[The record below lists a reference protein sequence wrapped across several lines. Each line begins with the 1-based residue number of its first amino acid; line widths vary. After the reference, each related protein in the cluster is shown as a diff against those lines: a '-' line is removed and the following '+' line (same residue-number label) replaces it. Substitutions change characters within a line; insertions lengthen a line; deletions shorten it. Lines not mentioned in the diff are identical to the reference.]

1 TRQEFAAANLRRVRS
16 APAHAGVCDQAR
28 AEHRAAALR
37 SGLSFFPLPVGEGD
51 RGIIMA
57 HTQVLLRED
66 IDNLGARGEIVRVKA
81 GYARNYLL
89 PRKLAVEATA
99 NNVRQ
104 IEGEKAALAKREAKE
119 RSTAELQASQLQKL
133 TLKFERKV
141 GEAGVLYGSVTSM
154 YIAHALHEQGY
165 EIDRRKIVLREPIKR
180 FGNYDVPV
188 RLHRDVTLE
197 LPINVL
203 GEGGVEVN
211 VEAVQGAAEKAPE
224 APEAAPAESES

>member
-1 TRQEFAAANLRRVRS
+1 MKVCSLSAWERVRVR
-16 APAHAGVCDQAR
+16 VCDRVIPSLTPTLWQW
-28 AEHRAAALR
+28 
-37 SGLSFFPLPVGEGD
+37 D
-51 RGIIMA
+51 REIGINTMA

-89 PRKLAVEATA
+89 PRNLAVEATA

-104 IEGEKAALAKREAKE
+104 IEGEKAALAKREARE
-119 RSTAELQASQLQKL
+119 RSTAELQASHLQKL

-154 YIAHALHEQGY
+154 DIAHALKEQGY

-180 FGNYDVPV
+180 FGNYTVPV
-188 RLHRDVTLE
+188 RLHRDVTVE
-197 LPINVL
+197 LPIQVL
-203 GEGGVEVN
+203 GEGGVEVD
-211 VEAVQGAAEKAPE
+211 VEALQVEPAETASSPEPAAESKE
-224 APEAAPAESES
+224 TE

>member
-1 TRQEFAAANLRRVRS
+1 
-16 APAHAGVCDQAR
+16 
-28 AEHRAAALR
+28 
-37 SGLSFFPLPVGEGD
+37 
-51 RGIIMA
+51 MA

-119 RSTAELQASQLQKL
+119 RSTAELQALQLQKL

-154 YIAHALHEQGY
+154 DIAHALHEQGY

-180 FGNYDVPV
+180 FGNYNVPV
-188 RLHRDVTLE
+188 RLHREVTLE

-203 GEGGVEVN
+203 GEGGVEVS
-211 VEAVQGAAEKAPE
+211 VEAFQAEAAE
-224 APEAAPAESES
+224 APAAREPVPVESES

>member
-1 TRQEFAAANLRRVRS
+1 
-16 APAHAGVCDQAR
+16 
-28 AEHRAAALR
+28 
-37 SGLSFFPLPVGEGD
+37 
-51 RGIIMA
+51 MA

-89 PRKLAVEATA
+89 PRRLAVEATT

-119 RSTAELQASQLQKL
+119 RSTAELQAAQLQKL

-154 YIAHALHEQGY
+154 DIAHELKEQGY

-180 FGNYDVPV
+180 FGNYNVPV

-211 VEAVQGAAEKAPE
+211 VEALQGEAEKAPE

>member
-1 TRQEFAAANLRRVRS
+1 
-16 APAHAGVCDQAR
+16 
-28 AEHRAAALR
+28 
-37 SGLSFFPLPVGEGD
+37 
-51 RGIIMA
+51 MA

-89 PRKLAVEATA
+89 PRNLAVEATA

-119 RSTAELQASQLQKL
+119 RGTAELQASQLQKL

-154 YIAHALHEQGY
+154 DIAHELKEQGY

-180 FGNYDVPV
+180 FGTYTVPV
-188 RLHRDVTLE
+188 RLHRAVTVE
-197 LPINVL
+197 LPISVL
-203 GEGGVEVN
+203 GEGGVEVD
-211 VEAVQGAAEKAPE
+211 VAALQAEPEKPQAAE
-224 APEAAPAESES
+224 PARETEETEE

>member
-1 TRQEFAAANLRRVRS
+1 
-16 APAHAGVCDQAR
+16 
-28 AEHRAAALR
+28 
-37 SGLSFFPLPVGEGD
+37 
-51 RGIIMA
+51 MA

-104 IEGEKAALAKREAKE
+104 IEGEKAALAKREARE
-119 RSTAELQASQLQKL
+119 RATAERQASQLQKL

-154 YIAHALHEQGY
+154 DIAHALHEQGY

-180 FGNYDVPV
+180 FGNYNVPV

-211 VEAVQGAAEKAPE
+211 VEALQAEAKEETPKE
-224 APEAAPAESES
+224 ARADATEKEESDV

>member
-1 TRQEFAAANLRRVRS
+1 M
-16 APAHAGVCDQAR
+16 P
-28 AEHRAAALR
+28 
-37 SGLSFFPLPVGEGD
+37 
-51 RGIIMA
+51 

-141 GEAGVLYGSVTSM
+141 GEAGVLYGSATSLD
-154 YIAHALHEQGY
+154 IAHTLQVQSYG
-165 EIDRRKIVLREPIKR
+165 IRRR
-180 FGNYDVPV
+180 
-188 RLHRDVTLE
+188 
-197 LPINVL
+197 
-203 GEGGVEVN
+203 
-211 VEAVQGAAEKAPE
+211 
-224 APEAAPAESES
+224 

>member
-1 TRQEFAAANLRRVRS
+1 
-16 APAHAGVCDQAR
+16 
-28 AEHRAAALR
+28 
-37 SGLSFFPLPVGEGD
+37 
-51 RGIIMA
+51 MA

-104 IEGEKAALAKREAKE
+104 IEGERAALAKREAKE
-119 RSTAELQASQLQKL
+119 RSTADLQASQLAKL

-154 YIAHALHEQGY
+154 DIAHELEAQGY

-180 FGNYDVPV
+180 FGNYHVPV
-188 RLHRDVTLE
+188 RLHRDVNVE

-203 GEGGVEVN
+203 GEGGVEVD
-211 VEAVQGAAEKAPE
+211 VEALQA
-224 APEAAPAESES
+224 EAAPSSAPESSTLEPRTQSEE

>member
-1 TRQEFAAANLRRVRS
+1 
-16 APAHAGVCDQAR
+16 
-28 AEHRAAALR
+28 
-37 SGLSFFPLPVGEGD
+37 
-51 RGIIMA
+51 MA

-89 PRKLAVEATA
+89 PRNLAVEATA

-104 IEGEKAALAKREAKE
+104 IEGERAALAKREAKE
-119 RSTAELQASQLQKL
+119 RSTAELQAGHLGAL

-154 YIAHALHEQGY
+154 DIAHALKDQGY

-180 FGNYDVPV
+180 FGNYSVPV
-188 RLHRDVTLE
+188 RLHREVTVE
-197 LPINVL
+197 LPVSVL
-203 GEGGVEVN
+203 GEGGIEVD
-211 VEAVQGAAEKAPE
+211 VEALQAEATKE
-224 APEAAPAESES
+224 QPAEETATEAINE

>member
-1 TRQEFAAANLRRVRS
+1 
-16 APAHAGVCDQAR
+16 
-28 AEHRAAALR
+28 
-37 SGLSFFPLPVGEGD
+37 
-51 RGIIMA
+51 MA

-89 PRKLAVEATA
+89 PRNLAVEATA

-154 YIAHALHEQGY
+154 DIAH
-165 EIDRRKIVLREPIKR
+165 
-180 FGNYDVPV
+180 
-188 RLHRDVTLE
+188 
-197 LPINVL
+197 
-203 GEGGVEVN
+203 
-211 VEAVQGAAEKAPE
+211 
-224 APEAAPAESES
+224 

>member
-1 TRQEFAAANLRRVRS
+1 
-16 APAHAGVCDQAR
+16 
-28 AEHRAAALR
+28 
-37 SGLSFFPLPVGEGD
+37 
-51 RGIIMA
+51 MA

-66 IDNLGARGEIVRVKA
+66 IDNLGARGQIVRVKA

-89 PRKLAVEATA
+89 PRNLAVEATA

-133 TLKFERKV
+133 TLEFERKV

-154 YIAHALHEQGY
+154 DIAHALHEQGY
-165 EIDRRKIVLREPIKR
+165 EIDRRKIALREPIKR
-180 FGNYDVPV
+180 FGHYIVPV

-203 GEGGVEVN
+203 GEGGVEVDVDASQADGEKEQAATDN
-211 VEAVQGAAEKAPE
+211 ARTEADE
-224 APEAAPAESES
+224 